1 MKNKQTLAS
10 LVILTAL
17 ASSNLHAAKSIG
29 YWYDTS
35 GDIVRTGFGECWRT
49 IEWSPGNAIAECE
62 GNIPAK
68 KPSIDSDHDGVLDS
82 KDQCP
87 STTKNV
93 IVDSK
98 GCAKDSD
105 KDGVIDSKDKCPG
118 SKLGANV
125 DNRGCIITSDSDGD
139 GITDATDAC
148 PDSAAGTIVNKRG
161 CKLTANISLENV
173 QFKSGTAVLSG
184 DSRVTLDK
192 VANTLKDNNHLNFI
206 IAGHTDSMGNY
217 AKNVTLS
224 KARAQSVRKYL
235 IDKGVASGN
244 LTASG
249 FGPDKPVASNA
260 TRQGRSQNRRVELVL
275 K

>member
-1 MKNKQTLAS
+1 MKNKQTIAS
-10 LVILTAL
+10 LIILTGL
-17 ASSNLHAAKSIG
+17 ISSNLHAAKSIG

-49 IEWSPGNAIAECE
+49 IEWSSSNAIAECE
-62 GNIPAK
+62 GKIPGK
-68 KPSIDSDHDGVLDS
+68 KVNLDSDQDGVLDN

-87 STTKNV
+87 SSTRGI

-98 GCAKDSD
+98 GCAKDTD

-118 SKLGANV
+118 SKLGVNV
-125 DNRGCIITSDSDGD
+125 DSNGCVVSRDSDGD
-139 GITDATDAC
+139 GITDASDVC
-148 PDSAAGTIVNKRG
+148 PDSAAGSIVNKRG

-173 QFKSGTAVLSG
+173 QFKTGTAVLSG
-184 DSRVTLDK
+184 DSRVILTE
-192 VANTLKDNNHLNFI
+192 VANTLKENNHLNFI
-206 IAGHTDSMGNY
+206 VAGHTDSSGNY
-217 AKNVTLS
+217 DKNVALS

-235 IDKGVASGN
+235 ISQGVASDK
-244 LTASG
+244 LTATG

-260 TRQGRSQNRRVELVL
+260 TRQGRSKNRRVELVL

>member
-1 MKNKQTLAS
+1 MKNKQTIAS
-10 LVILTAL
+10 LLILTGL
-17 ASSNLHAAKSIG
+17 ISSNLNAANSIG

-49 IEWSPGNAIAECE
+49 IKWSSSNAISECE
-62 GNIPAK
+62 GKMPAK
-68 KPSIDSDHDGVLDS
+68 KINLDTDQDGVLNS

-87 STTKNV
+87 STTSGV

-105 KDGVIDSKDKCPG
+105 KDGVIDSKDKCSG
-118 SKLGANV
+118 TQARASV
-125 DNRGCIITSDSDGD
+125 DSRGCKITRDSDGD
-139 GITDATDAC
+139 GITDANDAC
-148 PDSAAGTIVNKRG
+148 PDSAAGSIVNKRG

-184 DSRVTLDK
+184 NSRVTLDK
-192 VANTLKDNNHLNFI
+192 VARTLRENDHLNFI
-206 IAGHTDSMGNY
+206 VAGHTDSLGNY
-217 AKNVTLS
+217 DKNVTLS

-235 IDKGVASGN
+235 IDKGVASGK
-244 LTASG
+244 LTATG
-249 FGPDKPVASNA
+249 FGPDKPVASNT